1 MSDEDIKNLVI
12 LGSTGSIGDSTLDI
26 IARHPDK
33 FNVFAI
39 SGHTNVNKLVEIA
52 NKFKPKYIVASDQS
66 SYVELKSLINNSNNP
81 KINILSGKEEL
92 VNICQLPEVD
102 MVVAGIVG
110 SAGMEP
116 VLAAVKAGKDLLLA
130 NKEALVVAGDL
141 VMQAAYENNA
151 NIVPLDSEHNAIYQ
165 CLPDDYR
172 VGNTPQDLNKII
184 LTASGGPFWNT
195 DKSLFNSITP
205 EQACA
210 HPNWDMGRKISVDSA
225 TLMNKGL
232 EIIEAHWLFNLPIDK
247 IDVHVHPQSII
258 HSMVC
263 YKDGSVL
270 AQLGEPDM
278 RIPIAYGLGLRE
290 RIESGAD
297 LVNLLQSHDLQFFP
311 PDYKKFPCLQLARD
325 AISQGGTSMAI
336 LNAANEISVDAFLNE
351 IIPFTAIAEINDKI
365 MTNASITT
373 VQSVE
378 QLQLLDDETRV
389 NARQMVKK
397 YV

>member
-1 MSDEDIKNLVI
+1 MSESKCKNVVV
-12 LGSTGSIGDSTLDI
+12 LGATGSIGDSTLDI
-26 IARHPDK
+26 ISRHPSQ
-33 FNVFAI
+33 FNIYAI
-39 SGHTNVNKLVEIA
+39 SGHSNVKKLATLALKFNPQYVVVSDISQYNSLKIMLDQTNTVVM
-52 NKFKPKYIVASDQS
+52 
-66 SYVELKSLINNSNNP
+66 
-81 KINILSGKEEL
+81 SGKNEL
-92 VNICQLPEVD
+92 INICQMDEVD

-116 VLAAVKAGKDLLLA
+116 VLAAVNAGKELLLA

-141 VMQAAYENNA
+141 VMQAAKDSA
-151 NIVPLDSEHNAIYQ
+151 AKIIPLDSEHNAIYQ
-165 CLPDDYR
+165 CFPDDYI
-172 VGNTPQDLNKII
+172 VGETPKDIEKII

-195 DKSLFNSITP
+195 DKDLFKSITP

-232 EIIEAHWLFNLPIDK
+232 EIIEAHWLFNLPVNK

-278 RIPIAYGLGLRE
+278 RIPIAYGLGMRK
-290 RIESGAD
+290 RISSGANFI
-297 LVNLLQSHDLQFFP
+297 NLLDNNKLEFYP
-311 PDYKKFPCLQLARD
+311 PNYEKFPCLTLAKQ
-325 AISQGGTSMAI
+325 AIEMGGTAMAI
-336 LNAANEISVDAFLNE
+336 LNFANEVSVDAFLNRQ
-351 IIPFTAIAEINDKI
+351 IPFTGIAEINCQI
-365 MTNASITT
+365 MTNASIEI
-373 VQSVE
+373 VESVE
-378 QLQLLDDETRV
+378 QLLQIDNETRV
-389 NARQMVKK
+389 QAMQLVKN

>member
-1 MSDEDIKNLVI
+1 MSSSMVKNLVI
-12 LGSTGSIGDSTLDI
+12 LGATGSIGDSTLDI
-26 IARHPDK
+26 VARHPGK
-33 FNVFAI
+33 FNVYALT
-39 SGHTNVNKLVEIA
+39 GHSNLEKLIKLA
-52 NKFKPKYIVASDQS
+52 HQFKPKYVVISDVVL
-66 SYVELKSLINNSNNP
+66 YPKLKSLLNDIDTTVLAGEDEM
-81 KINILSGKEEL
+81 I
-92 VNICQLPEVD
+92 NICQLPEVD

-110 SAGMEP
+110 SAGMNP
-116 VLAAVKAGKDLLLA
+116 VLATVEAGKDLLLA

-141 VMQAAYENNA
+141 VMQAAIKNGA

-165 CLPDDYR
+165 CLPSDYK
-172 VGNTPQDLNKII
+172 VGNTPKDIEKII
-184 LTASGGPFWNT
+184 LTASGGPFWNRLSERF
-195 DKSLFNSITP
+195 KEITP

-232 EIIEAHWLFNLPIDK
+232 EIIEAHWLFNLELNK

-290 RIESGAD
+290 RISSGAD
-297 LVNLLQSHDLQFFP
+297 LIDLLNNQDLQFFP
-311 PDYKKFPCLQLARD
+311 PDYQKFPCLQLARD
-325 AISQGGTSMAI
+325 AVEKGGTAMAI
-336 LNAANEISVDAFLNE
+336 LNFANEVTVEAFLNKQ
-351 IIPFTAIAEINDKI
+351 IPFTAIAYINEQI
-365 MTNASITT
+365 MTKAIIAEVEN
-373 VQSVE
+373 VQ
-378 QLQLLDDETRV
+378 QLQFLDKETRIQTS
-389 NARQMVKK
+389 QMVKK